1 MGEEA
6 KKNKPSAASIF
17 GSAKPVDTSV
27 REKEIE
33 EKMGKLTTSDS
44 DKVDSSRAYKSNPTR
59 RGEDTG
65 FDRRRDDRRQPDNRG
80 YDRDRRDDRGYERRG
95 EQGSRDEMDNYRR
108 DHETKS
114 VERDDR
120 TPEPLKKYEEPKP
133 MNVVAQNKF
142 AFLEEED
149 AGGDSDED

>member
-1 MGEEA
+1 MG
-6 KKNKPSAASIF
+6 
-17 GSAKPVDTSV
+17 
-27 REKEIE
+27 
-33 EKMGKLTTSDS
+33 
-44 DKVDSSRAYKSNPTR
+44 
-59 RGEDTG
+59 
-65 FDRRRDDRRQPDNRG
+65 RRQPDNRGYDRDRRVHGG

-95 EQGSRDEMDNYRR
+95 EQGSRNEMDDYRR

-142 AFLEEED
+142 AFLEEKIQD
-149 AGGDSDED
+149 LTGDVMIG